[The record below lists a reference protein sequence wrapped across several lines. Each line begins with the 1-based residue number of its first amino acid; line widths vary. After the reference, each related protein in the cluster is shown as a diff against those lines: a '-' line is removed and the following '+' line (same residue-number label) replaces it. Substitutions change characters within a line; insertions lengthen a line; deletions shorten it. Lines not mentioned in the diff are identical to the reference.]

1 MITILTAIANAAP
14 TQSTAAGGLRLSSLL
29 LSLVPSALGILWLRK
44 MPSAL
49 GRRRLIPTASVSY
62 ENDVD
67 ADTEHFDFTSISSL
81 WNPIAAMWPY
91 TDSEGREMVGIE
103 FVFPAGS
110 SPGNTEGVRLHAFG
124 SILSITID
132 WPLRFMDEDTV
143 YKYYSEEEQKDK
155 DTKRML
161 DAKMEHIRKLKQFA
175 ENCKKATVVIQLPF
189 EVIETR
195 RPQVKSVYIKSTN
208 TRMLT
213 IRLANVKEPTFQK
226 PAVQVDAEFD
236 D

>member
-1 MITILTAIANAAP
+1 
-14 TQSTAAGGLRLSSLL
+14 
-29 LSLVPSALGILWLRK
+29 
-44 MPSAL
+44 
-49 GRRRLIPTASVSY
+49 
-62 ENDVD
+62 
-67 ADTEHFDFTSISSL
+67 
-81 WNPIAAMWPY
+81 
-91 TDSEGREMVGIE
+91 
-103 FVFPAGS
+103 
-110 SPGNTEGVRLHAFG
+110 
-124 SILSITID
+124 
-132 WPLRFMDEDTV
+132 MDEDSV
-143 YKYYSEEEQKDK
+143 YKYYSEEEMKDK

-208 TRMLT
+208 TRTLT

-226 PAVQVDAEFD
+226 PAVQQDAEYD